1 MKRMTSNKKAQVWVE
16 TVIYTLIG
24 LTIIGVVLAGAKG
37 PIDDKRSEVII
48 EQAIEALGNVNNKI
62 FEVQRAAGNQ
72 RRVDLKVGRG
82 KFIIDSE
89 EDTISW
95 VLESTFEYSQV
106 DSTISLGS
114 INVTTTESTP
124 YDVELKLGYGVDIR
138 YDNQTT
144 GVKEFTEAPTP
155 YILTI
160 KNMGV
165 ENGNIVILIN
175 DA

>member
-1 MKRMTSNKKAQVWVE
+1 MRRLIDNSKGQVWVE

-24 LTIIGVVLAGAKG
+24 LAIIGIVLAGAK
-37 PIDDKRSEVII
+37 PKIDDQRSKVAI
-48 EQAIEALGNVNNKI
+48 EQSIQALGNINNKV

-72 RRVDLKVGRG
+72 RRVDLKVGKG
-82 KFIIDSE
+82 KFVIDSG

-95 VLESTFEYSQV
+95 VQESTLEYSEV

-114 INVTTTESTP
+114 INVTTRESTP
-124 YDVELKLGYGVDIR
+124 YDVELLIGYGVDIR
-138 YDNQTT
+138 YQNQTT

-155 YILTI
+155 YVLTI
-160 KNMGV
+160 ENMGIQD
-165 ENGNIVILIN
+165 GNIVISIR